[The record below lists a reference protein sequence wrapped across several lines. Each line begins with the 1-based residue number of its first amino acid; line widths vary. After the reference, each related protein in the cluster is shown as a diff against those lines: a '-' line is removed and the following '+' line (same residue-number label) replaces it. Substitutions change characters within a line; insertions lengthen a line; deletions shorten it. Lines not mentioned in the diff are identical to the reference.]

1 MSHFSK
7 YIAAFGVAATLGFA
21 ALPLSSY
28 AETSV
33 SQEVKV
39 TVNSSLAISMK
50 SGSSHTLTIDQN
62 SFNDGSDSSNR
73 IQHELE
79 VVSNSST
86 GYNITLQDSD
96 DNNDLSG
103 PNSAKIEAISAV
115 GAIAAGDGTWG
126 WQKVAPAGATSAAS
140 WNPVPTTA
148 SSAATVH
155 TSGTTNTTV
164 TESTFVRYG
173 VATTASQASGDYT
186 DTVVYRVQAN

>member
-103 PNSAKIEAISAV
+103 PNSAKPSPLLVLSLLVTALGV
-115 GAIAAGDGTWG
+115 GKRLPLLARPALRAGTLFRRPLAPLLPSIR
-126 WQKVAPAGATSAAS
+126 VAR
-140 WNPVPTTA
+140 PT
-148 SSAATVH
+148 
-155 TSGTTNTTV
+155 
-164 TESTFVRYG
+164 RP
-173 VATTASQASGDYT
+173 
-186 DTVVYRVQAN
+186 